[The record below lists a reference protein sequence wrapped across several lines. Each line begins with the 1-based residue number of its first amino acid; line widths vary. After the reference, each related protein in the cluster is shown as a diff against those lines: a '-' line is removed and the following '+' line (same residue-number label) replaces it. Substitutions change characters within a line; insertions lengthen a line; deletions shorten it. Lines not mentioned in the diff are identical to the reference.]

1 MSLLQMSFAGAVMIL
16 AITIIRALAISLLPK
31 KTFLA
36 LWGIAVARLLL
47 PFSLPSMFSV
57 YTLIGNHTSGIS
69 ATKVPQIN
77 TVLPIEPIGQMA
89 TMPGDIGNTTS
100 TVSIWGAVWAAGTL
114 ICAMVFA
121 IAYWKCQQ
129 EFQTSLPVEND
140 FIKTW
145 LNAHQQKRPISIR
158 QSSRFSAPLTY
169 GVFRPV
175 ILMPTSTD
183 WENTK
188 ALQYVLAHEYV
199 HIRHFDSITKLV
211 LIAALCV
218 HWFNPLVWVMYILAN
233 RDIEL
238 SCDEAV
244 VRLFGETT
252 KAAYAR
258 ALISMEE
265 TRNGLTPLCN
275 NFSKNAIEERITAIM
290 KIKKTTVFSF
300 VLALALVICVTTAFA
315 TTSANKGDDKTNYE
329 SGETGASSVLGED
342 ANYPPNSS
350 DFSDTIW
357 EDGISFIDLAPGKN
371 MTRSEK
377 IIISPD
383 EVFRYSITYSR
394 PSLVLEFGLKSS
406 DGAEYSKTITGGDDH
421 GVIENVPAGTYEL
434 FVRNSGDYSELPA
447 YKDGTLSYSAT
458 GCINFLLEVS
468 AKNEIGIDDI
478 IKPVTRNKLDL
489 LSNEL

>member
-47 PFSLPSMFSV
+47 PFSLPSTFSV
-57 YTLIGNHTSGIS
+57 YSLIGNQTSRIA
-69 ATKVPQIN
+69 ATKVPQIDK
-77 TVLPIEPIGQMA
+77 VLPIDTIGQMA

-114 ICAMVFA
+114 ICAMVFVV
-121 IAYWKCQQ
+121 AYWKCRQ
-129 EFQTSLPVEND
+129 EFQTSLPVKND
-140 FIKTW
+140 FIKNW
-145 LNAHQQKRPISIR
+145 LKAHQLKRPISIR

-175 ILMPTSTD
+175 ILMPISTD

-199 HIRHFDSITKLV
+199 HIRRFDSITKLV

-265 TRNGLTPLCN
+265 TRSGLTPLCN

-290 KIKKTTVFSF
+290 KIKKASIFSLI
-300 VLALALVICVTTAFA
+300 LALALVVGVTTAFA
-315 TTSANKGDDKTNYE
+315 TSAASTDGGREVPIDELDLTTGDVGDE
-329 SGETGASSVLGED
+329 IGGVQ
-342 ANYPPNSS
+342 
-350 DFSDTIW
+350 II
-357 EDGISFIDLAPGKN
+357 EDGAHGQYMDIDGLNLTFG
-371 MTRSEK
+371 TVGDEIGGVK
-377 IIISPD
+377 II
-383 EVFRYSITYSR
+383 ENNSR
-394 PSLVLEFGLKSS
+394 FENLTDVEYIEGGVGTVAYGLE
-406 DGAEYSKTITGGDDH
+406 I
-421 GVIENVPAGTYEL
+421 IETPPEH
-434 FVRNSGDYSELPA
+434 
-447 YKDGTLSYSAT
+447 
-458 GCINFLLEVS
+458 INPPE
-468 AKNEIGIDDI
+468 N
-478 IKPVTRNKLDL
+478 
-489 LSNEL
+489 